1 MYVDHQGEQPPARGM
16 DDPTC
21 RDVPADGR
29 RGVPAQLSRGAHPRP
44 RPMFQNRWNVPI
56 TLRAKSSRKRNTPPP
71 NTCRICQPSGETYLF
86 HFYHYLNALYLLC
99 SRRCSSR
106 GCCRRP
112 VGNFLDESIALL
124 LSFTFTNQKNL
135 HKTQV
140 TSKQS

>member
-1 MYVDHQGEQPPARGM
+1 MCEHAHVQNLPALIVYVDRQGEQPPARGM

-71 NTCRICQPSGETYLF
+71 NLPHLSTL
-86 HFYHYLNALYLLC
+86 
-99 SRRCSSR
+99 R
-106 GCCRRP
+106 GDLP
-112 VGNFLDESIALL
+112 LL
-124 LSFTFTNQKNL
+124 LLPISERTLPPLLSTVQ
-135 HKTQV
+135 Q
-140 TSKQS
+140 